1 MEFGMNIND
10 IELSKVEGISIM
22 DGVQYCGSLKDFEK
36 FLDSFYEDIEDN
48 SNVIEE
54 AYKNE
59 DIELFTI
66 KVHALKTSARMIGAK
81 ELSEDA
87 LTLEM
92 AGKSGNRA
100 LIDANISDFLALFRS
115 YKERLQGYMEEKQR
129 LLAIKKPI
137 TEAELADAYSALR
150 EVCPDMDYEAVE
162 MILEELNT
170 YALPKEDQRLIQVF
184 QKHFHKLEWDEME
197 RLLME

>member
-1 MEFGMNIND
+1 MNIND

>member
-1 MEFGMNIND
+1 MNIND
-10 IELSKVEGISIM
+10 IELSKVEGISVM

-59 DIELFTI
+59 NIEFFTI

-100 LIDANISDFLALFRS
+100 LIDANISEFLELFRS
-115 YKERLQGYMEEKQR
+115 YKEKLQGYMEEKKR
-129 LLAIKKPI
+129 LFAIKKPI
-137 TEAELADAYSALR
+137 TAAELADAYSALR

-170 YALPKEDQRLIQVF
+170 YKLPEEDQKLIQAF
-184 QKHFHKLEWDEME
+184 QKHFHKLEWDEMQ